1 MGSGLDRGEV
11 TGLFAFRSP
20 GHRAPGLWGRWAAW
34 EAKVTQEVKGWVPS
48 LPVGTSLD
56 EELRI

>member
-1 MGSGLDRGEV
+1 MTSRESWTQSAWAVGGG
-11 TGLFAFRSP
+11 
-20 GHRAPGLWGRWAAW
+20 GRR